1 MPVDHGQEHH
11 ELNRTGSK
19 VPERESGVICR
30 RQNGCHFVDV
40 VDLSYALVGVVA
52 LSAGFLPRSLASR
65 PLSLPIVFLGLGIV
79 MFLLPI
85 GLPDPDPLQYTD
97 LAVRLTE
104 LGVIVALM
112 GAGLKLDR
120 RIGWRAWSS
129 TWRLLAVAMPL
140 TIAGTAL
147 LGWWW
152 LGLAPASAVLLGS
165 ALAPTEPVLASDVQ
179 AGKLAST
186 STRTAKTRCGSR

>member
-1 MPVDHGQEHH
+1 M
-11 ELNRTGSK
+11 
-19 VPERESGVICR
+19 ICR
-30 RQNGCHFVDV
+30 RQNGCRFVDV
-40 VDLSYALVGVVA
+40 LDLGYALVGVVA
-52 LSAGFLPRSLASR
+52 LLAGFLPRPLASR
-65 PLSLPIVFLGLGIV
+65 PLSLPIVFLGLGVV

-165 ALAPTEPVLASDVQ
+165 ALAPTDPVLASDVQ

-186 STRTAKTRCGSR
+186 RTAKTRCGSR